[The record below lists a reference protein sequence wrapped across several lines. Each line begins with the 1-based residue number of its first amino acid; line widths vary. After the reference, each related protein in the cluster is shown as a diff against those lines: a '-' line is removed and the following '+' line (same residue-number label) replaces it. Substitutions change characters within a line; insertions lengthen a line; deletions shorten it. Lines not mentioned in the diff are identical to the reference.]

1 MLMRL
6 LWGLIEPIVAPI
18 LGLLPDAPEPVD
30 IVIPWPEW
38 VPFWPFALGI
48 GLIIVVGSATIALRF
63 LRWVYGLIP
72 VIQ

>member
-6 LWGLIEPIVAPI
+6 LWGLVEPLVRPV
-18 LGLLPDAPEPVD
+18 LDLLPDAPDPVD
-30 IVIPWPEW
+30 IVIPWPAW